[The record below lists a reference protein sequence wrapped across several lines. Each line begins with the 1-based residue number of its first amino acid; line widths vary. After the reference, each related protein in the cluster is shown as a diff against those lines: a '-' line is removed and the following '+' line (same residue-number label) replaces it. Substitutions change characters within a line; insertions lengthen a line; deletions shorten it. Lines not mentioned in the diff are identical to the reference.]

1 LRRIR
6 PAGALASAAGV
17 SDNGRVT
24 QIFDSIID
32 AVGHTPMVRLKTIGR
47 RTGCE
52 FLAKC
57 EFLNVGGSVKDRIGK
72 RMVEEAERSGRI
84 KPGDTLIEATSG
96 NTGIGMAL
104 AAAVRGYR
112 MIITMP
118 QKMSREKQVVL
129 EALGA
134 EIVRT
139 PTEAAWDSPES
150 HIGVAKR
157 LGKILP
163 NAHILDQYSNLDN
176 PNAHYDGTGKEIVEQ
191 AGGKLDAMVMSAGT
205 GGTISGVARRLKEEI
220 PDCQI
225 VGVDPE
231 GSILAGPGPIHS
243 YKVEGIGYD
252 FIPDVLDLDL
262 VDRWIK
268 SRDRES
274 FLMARKLIRQE
285 GLLVGGSSGSAVWA
299 AVELAKEI
307 GPGKRI
313 CIILPDSVRN
323 YMTNFLDDA
332 WMREN
337 GFTESRWESSSVG
350 DLMRSMP
357 SHEVW
362 TARPEETVAAA
373 CQRMKEQGVSQL
385 PVVDEGQLVGILGET
400 DVLTRIVDGHTTM
413 QHTVAEA
420 MFRDV
425 RTVHLDDDA
434 SELTR
439 VFADGLIGIVVD
451 DERHLKGVITKLD
464 LVDFLTSPVESPG

>member
-1 LRRIR
+1 M
-6 PAGALASAAGV
+6 V
-17 SDNGRVT
+17 
-24 QIFDSIID
+24 DSVLD
-32 AVGHTPMVRLKTIGR
+32 AIGHTPMVRLKTIGR

-57 EFLNVGGSVKDRIGK
+57 EFQNIGGSVKDRIGK

-84 KPGDTLIEATSG
+84 KPGDTLIEPTSG

-104 AAAVRGYR
+104 AAAVKGYR

-157 LGKILP
+157 LKEILP
-163 NAHILDQYSNLDN
+163 NAHILDQYSNRDN
-176 PNAHYDGTGKEIVEQ
+176 PDAHYECTGKEIVEQ
-191 AGGKLDAMVMSAGT
+191 TGGKLDVMVMSAGT
-205 GGTISGVARRLKEEI
+205 GGTITGVAKRLKEEI
-220 PDCQI
+220 PGCQI

-252 FIPDVLDLDL
+252 FIPDVLDLEL

-268 SRDRES
+268 TRDRES
-274 FLMARKLIRQE
+274 FLMARRLIRQE
-285 GLLVGGSSGSAVWA
+285 GLLVGGSSGAAVWA
-299 AVELAKEI
+299 ALEVARES

-313 CIILPDSVRN
+313 CVILPDSVRN
-323 YMTNFLDDA
+323 YMTKFLDDA

-350 DLMRSMP
+350 ALLRSMP
-357 SHEVW
+357 PHEVW
-362 TARPEETVAAA
+362 TARPEETVAVA
-373 CQRMKEQGVSQL
+373 CQRMKERGVSQL
-385 PVVDEGQLVGILGET
+385 PVVEEGHLVGIIAET
-400 DVLTRIVDGHTTM
+400 DVLSRIVHGHTSL
-413 QHTVAEA
+413 QDTVAEA

-425 RTVHLDDDA
+425 KTVHLDDDA
-434 SELTR
+434 NTLTQ
-439 VFADGLIGIVVD
+439 VLADGLVALVVD
-451 DERHLKGVITKLD
+451 DERNLKGVITKLD
-464 LVDFLTSPVESPG
+464 LVDFLTGSVETPG